1 MTKDE
6 MNLIRDLLVFNA
18 IPLHRESFNKAIAIL
33 DAAIAAPEQ
42 EPVPTPQHKWVEL
55 EDAELAK
62 PEPRIART
70 LSTQEIYK
78 LWRERSTW
86 NIPAFVRR
94 CFKAAQS

>member
-6 MNLIRDLLVFNA
+6 MQQIRDALENW
-18 IPLHRESFNKAIAIL
+18 HESETASGSVIDYTDELDIL
-33 DAAIAAPEQ
+33 
-42 EPVPTPQHKWVEL
+42 
-55 EDAELAK
+55 DAELAA